1 MKKRQRYISK
11 GGIIQLDVI
20 ILDFTILLLVLVPI
34 LYFTIKMAVK
44 HAIQE
49 VLASKKD
56 IKLDTDK

>member
-1 MKKRQRYISK
+1 M
-11 GGIIQLDVI
+11 DVI
-20 ILDFTILLLVLVPI
+20 ILNFTILLLVLVPI